1 MGEGLPEECSRQTR
15 SRMIK
20 KKDFLKEY
28 NIDKETFVQAGMK
41 WAELNAI
48 YDSYCAI
55 EGRLKSIGREFVNDY
70 LYDIDRA
77 GIHSYRYR
85 TKKPGHLL
93 EKIIRKRSESPE
105 EYQHIDR
112 KNYYKYMT
120 DLIGIRVFFLYRED
134 WIHFHNYIVSQFE
147 NNPELYIDDRLED
160 FDEDPEHFYIAEK
173 PKVYRRTGDTRIY
186 DKKQIDI
193 KSDGIYRS
201 LHYIIKYKGYYIEIQ
216 GRTLFEEGWS
226 EIDHD
231 IVYPY
236 FMDDEMLSD
245 FSTLLN
251 RLAGMAD
258 EMSSYFRRIK
268 QMKLEEEQGPG
279 ILRQAGTADLEAMA
293 EKALDTET
301 VTKKKKAS
309 RPGTEAVKEA
319 DQEGK
324 RTAKKGRKNKEK
336 QEQGG

>member
-1 MGEGLPEECSRQTR
+1 
-15 SRMIK
+15 MIR

-28 NIDKETFVQAGMK
+28 NIDKETLKKTGMK
-41 WAELNAI
+41 WEELNSI
-48 YDSYCAI
+48 YDSYC
-55 EGRLKSIGREFVNDY
+55 RLEPQLKKIGKEFVNDY
-70 LYDIDRA
+70 LYDIEKA

-85 TKKPGHLL
+85 TKKAGHIL
-93 EKIIRKRSESPE
+93 EKIIRKKSAQSDQ
-105 EYQHIDR
+105 YKYINR

-134 WIHFHNYIVSQFE
+134 WIHFHNYITSVFE
-147 NNPELYIDDRLED
+147 NNPENYIEDRLLD
-160 FDEDPEHFYIAEK
+160 FDDNPEHNYIAER

-186 DKKQIDI
+186 DKKLIDI

-201 LHYIIKYKGYYIEIQ
+201 LHYIIKYKGYYVEIQ

-236 FMDDEMLSD
+236 FRNDEMLSD

-268 QMKLEEEQGPG
+268 VQRQEQIEKELEEREQVEKE
-279 ILRQAGTADLEAMA
+279 QTEKEAR
-293 EKALDTET
+293 
-301 VTKKKKAS
+301 KKKEKE
-309 RPGTEAVKEA
+309 TQKKEA
-319 DQEGK
+319 Q
-324 RTAKKGRKNKEK
+324 KKTEK
-336 QEQGG
+336 